1 MQIQKRSMN
10 WLPRASLYN
19 EQAAKRAK
27 QKAAHQEFLSS
38 QTNLTSTIGDIMN
51 TNMTE
56 TTNIVSKVALARI
69 QAKSKTA

>member
-1 MQIQKRSMN
+1 MN

-38 QTNLTSTIGDIMN
+38 QSNLSSTIGGIMTSN
-51 TNMTE
+51 TQGTTE
-56 TTNIVSKVALARI
+56 IVSNIALKRI
-69 QAKSKTA
+69 GYTKKA